1 MAEWA
6 KTEQDMK
13 RNEIKKQLDDELH
26 PRRHGLHK
34 CFICIS
40 FVTCLSAV
48 LMGLGQVIGMFVDKQ
63 GPIQWV
69 MRFYVIVLCCLVVM
83 NELEWTR
90 LTRDSTILRVWITRG
105 FLYAFV
111 GVLGLDQNST
121 NAAASNAASSVPSA
135 AATVYFGVVAW
146 FILLCGMLYSLMGV
160 CCLQLAQD
168 RMRATYQ
175 AKQDRAKETER
186 TTFLYGGA
194 TGGGGPSTA
203 AAVGNTTP
211 AAENVI

>member
-6 KTEQDMK
+6 KTEQEIK
-13 RNEIKKQLDDELH
+13 RSEIKKQLDDELH

-40 FVTCLSAV
+40 FVTCVSAV
-48 LMGLGQVIGMFVDKQ
+48 LMCLGQVIGMFVDKQ
-63 GPIQWV
+63 DPIQWV
-69 MRFYVIVLCCLVVM
+69 MRLYVIVLCCLVFM

-90 LTRDSTILRVWITRG
+90 FTRDSTILRFWITRG
-105 FLYAFV
+105 FIYAFV

-121 NAAASNAASSVPSA
+121 NAQNGSVPSA

-146 FILLCGMLYSLMGV
+146 FILLCGMLYSLMGFF
-160 CCLQLAQD
+160 CLQLAQD
-168 RMRATYQ
+168 RMRTSYQ
-175 AKQDRAKETER
+175 AKKDRAKETER

-194 TGGGGPSTA
+194 AGDGGGPSTTTAA
-203 AAVGNTTP
+203 AAVGNTQ
-211 AAENVI
+211 ASENVI